1 MDRPRHTDGG
11 HLRNGRGIST
21 PSWALVCPPRVSCM
35 RYCANPPFRACGPRP
50 ATGRYLQ
57 QRSYYG
63 ARPRRTGMRQE
74 TSPAPNSSFILH
86 PRKKEYSAHLRVTNG
101 RAPCTT
107 EKHSSTLQGMGGYGP
122 ESTMYFRVVT
132 STDTRSSRPRE
143 HVTRPMTVHN
153 LHANMQPRHTSF
165 TLNTLSP
172 LGRNDVTPLSDVV
185 AETPFGISS
194 LLLGPRVR
202 HVVSPGHRGHLPHG
216 RAAVVAA
223 PSRGMAALLLRAG
236 LASLCWAAVCS
247 SIRRPCGFPASRRS
261 RWPLSSTS
269 RSGASSGVTDAA
281 AAARLRLHGV
291 STRNALQGWMVR
303 GLAVC
308 LPLFSRARLPGSR
321 ASRASRTPSDAPASP
336 PAPPRPPPSVGGAPP
351 RRLRKTVVRKHT
363 VCRGMPRAPTYSR
376 SRVEIFRP
384 GVS

>member
-1 MDRPRHTDGG
+1 
-11 HLRNGRGIST
+11 
-21 PSWALVCPPRVSCM
+21 
-35 RYCANPPFRACGPRP
+35 
-50 ATGRYLQ
+50 
-57 QRSYYG
+57 
-63 ARPRRTGMRQE
+63 
-74 TSPAPNSSFILH
+74 
-86 PRKKEYSAHLRVTNG
+86 
-101 RAPCTT
+101 
-107 EKHSSTLQGMGGYGP
+107 MGGYGP

-236 LASLCWAAVCS
+236 LASLCWAAV
-247 SIRRPCGFPASRRS
+247 
-261 RWPLSSTS
+261 
-269 RSGASSGVTDAA
+269 
-281 AAARLRLHGV
+281 
-291 STRNALQGWMVR
+291 LQQ
-303 GLAVC
+303 
-308 LPLFSRARLPGSR
+308 
-321 ASRASRTPSDAPASP
+321 
-336 PAPPRPPPSVGGAPP
+336 
-351 RRLRKTVVRKHT
+351 H
-363 VCRGMPRAPTYSR
+363 
-376 SRVEIFRP
+376 
-384 GVS
+384 